1 MEWEKLRPFLYYDY
15 KMIQYSRAIIYKSI
29 NNNPTNMYLIKND
42 VVEVLEEQEDWLRIR
57 YYGKKVIEGWIKTS
71 DVE

>member
-1 MEWEKLRPFLYYDY
+1 
-15 KMIQYSRAIIYKSI
+15 
-29 NNNPTNMYLIKND
+29 MYLIKND

-57 YYGKKVIEGWIKTS
+57 YYGKKVIEGWIKKS